1 MKQTPSADR
10 LKLVKKL
17 AHAINKKARTERAHA
32 PISKR
37 TEACEEV
44 VAVLEELREN
54 KLEGGEK
61 PAPSK

>member
-10 LKLVKKL
+10 LNLVKKL
-17 AHAINKKARTERAHA
+17 ARAINKKARTERARA

-37 TEACEEV
+37 TEAGEEV

-61 PAPSK
+61 PAPAK